1 MVAAATLAG
10 ATSFRSVADYIGDR
24 RHPRTRR
31 FVAPSE
37 PTIRR
42 TVTSVDAAEA
52 DVLVGRWLAEQ
63 VRAGRL
69 AARQVPTCTA
79 LALDGKTLN
88 GSWAEVNTGSGKVRL
103 FSALGHREGVVVGQR
118 TIPADTN
125 ELTGGRPAAGRG
137 RRAPHRR
144 RQRRPD
150 RDRHHRGRAARA
162 SRQHRSAA
170 RPGRGVRAEA
180 CRATSR
186 RWNASWPRSK
196 VTWCGATPHS
206 AGKHAAT

>member
-1 MVAAATLAG
+1 MPPEALERLG
-10 ATSFRSVADYIGDR
+10 AR

-79 LALDGKTLN
+79 LALDGKTLK

-103 FSALGHREGVVVGQR
+103 FSALVHREGVVVGQR

-137 RRAPHRR
+137 RRASHR

-150 RDRHHRGRAARA
+150 RDRHHRGRAA
-162 SRQHRSAA
+162 
-170 RPGRGVRAEA
+170 
-180 CRATSR
+180 
-186 RWNASWPRSK
+186 
-196 VTWCGATPHS
+196 
-206 AGKHAAT
+206 